1 MHGDASGRKRP
12 NPPDRPAPSA
22 GARLK
27 SIVSINRDIRSSG
40 LLSLFIALGA
50 LVLGAAIVVFAI
62 ERYRGE
68 AMFGN
73 LFDGIWWA
81 VVTVATVGYGD
92 KYPVTMPG
100 RIVAILTILTSIVL
114 TAMIS
119 GTVASI
125 FVERRI
131 REGKGLQELKLKN
144 HFIVCGWNPNVEALL
159 RDLEATDAERGVTV
173 VLVNWMAVEAFDATK
188 ARFPSLDLRFVRGDF
203 TQELVLHR
211 ASARTARSCVIVPDS
226 SGDNSF
232 TNADERTILGC
243 LAVRSVNVDIRV
255 SAEILHPESEQHLR
269 RANVDN
275 IVVNGE
281 FSGYVLSSAS
291 TSKGLPRAARELL
304 SAGQGPRLREAPL
317 PQSLVG
323 KSFAEASSWFLA
335 NRRGV
340 LVGVLSE
347 EKGVSLDD
355 LLSDDSSAIDS
366 FIKRKF
372 LEAEVDLASAT
383 SAGTHVRLAPDPDY
397 LIAEGDLAF
406 VIG

>member
-1 MHGDASGRKRP
+1 MHGDASGKKRP
-12 NPPDRPAPSA
+12 RLPDRLLRSA
-22 GARLK
+22 EARLK
-27 SIVSINRDIRSSG
+27 KIVSINRDIRSSG
-40 LLSLFIALGA
+40 LFALFIILGA

-68 AMFGN
+68 AMFKS
-73 LFDGIWWA
+73 LFDGVWWA

-92 KYPVTMPG
+92 KYPVTTPG
-100 RIVAILTILTSIVL
+100 RIVAIVTILTSIVL

-159 RDLEATDAERGVTV
+159 RDLETTDAERGAV
-173 VLVNWMAVEAFDATK
+173 VLINWMEVEAFDAAK

-203 TQELVLHR
+203 TQELVLKR
-211 ASARTARSCVIVPDS
+211 ASAATARSCVIVPDS

-232 TNADERTILGC
+232 ANADERTILGC
-243 LAVRSVNVDIRV
+243 LAVRSVNVDISV
-255 SAEILHPESEQHLR
+255 SAEILRPESEQHLR

-323 KSFAEASSWFLA
+323 KSFAEASSYFMA
-335 NRRGV
+335 NKKGV

-372 LEAEVDLASAT
+372 LEAEVDLASAA

-406 VIG
+406 VIA

>member
-1 MHGDASGRKRP
+1 MRGDPSGKRP
-12 NPPDRPAPSA
+12 QD
-22 GARLK
+22 
-27 SIVSINRDIRSSG
+27 IVSRIVQALAGRRANFLSVTRDISRSG
-40 LLSLFIALGA
+40 LLALFGVLGA
-50 LVLGAAIVVFAI
+50 LVLVAAVVVFAI
-62 ERYRGE
+62 ERSRGE
-68 AMFGN
+68 AMFRN

-92 KYPVTMPG
+92 KYPITVFG
-100 RIVAILTILTSIVL
+100 RVVAIGTILTSIVL

-131 REGKGLQELKLKN
+131 REGKGLQDLKLKN
-144 HFIVCGWNPNVEALL
+144 HLIVCGWNSNTEALL
-159 RDLEATDAERGVTV
+159 HNLEEAEGARGVAV
-173 VLVNWMAVEAFDATK
+173 VLVNWMEVEAFDAAK

-203 TQELVLHR
+203 TQEAVLRR
-211 ASARTARSCVIVPDS
+211 ASAKTARSCVIVPDA

-232 TNADERTILGC
+232 ANADERAILGC
-243 LAVRSVNVDIRV
+243 LAVRSINSEIVV
-255 SAEILHPESEQHLR
+255 SAEILRPESEQHLR

-304 SAGQGPRLREAPL
+304 SAGKGARLKEAAL
-317 PQSLVG
+317 PPSLVG
-323 KSFAEASSWFLA
+323 KTFAEASTWFLA
-335 NRRGV
+335 NKKGV

-372 LEAEVDLASAT
+372 MEAEVDLASAA
-383 SAGTHVRLAPDPDY
+383 SAGSHVRLAPGPEY
-397 LIAEGDLAF
+397 LIAEGDVAF

>member
-1 MHGDASGRKRP
+1 MRGDPSGRQRLYVLDRFLLAGKTRRKRLL
-12 NPPDRPAPSA
+12 S
-22 GARLK
+22 
-27 SIVSINRDIRSSG
+27 VSRDINHSG
-40 LLSLFIALGA
+40 LPALFCVLGA
-50 LVLGAAIVVFAI
+50 LVLGAAVVVFAI
-62 ERYRGE
+62 ERSHGGT
-68 AMFGN
+68 MFKT
-73 LFDGIWWA
+73 LFDGVWWA

-92 KYPVTMPG
+92 AYPISVLG
-100 RIVAILTILTSIVL
+100 RVVAIATILASMVL

-131 REGKGLQELKLKN
+131 REGKGLQDLKLKN
-144 HFIVCGWNPNVEALL
+144 HLMICGWNPNAEALL
-159 RDLEATDAERGVTV
+159 RDLEATDGAGGVTIV
-173 VLVNWMAVEAFDATK
+173 IVNWMEVEAFDAAK

-203 TQELVLHR
+203 TQESVLKR
-211 ASARTARSCVIVPDS
+211 ASAKTASSCVLIPDS

-232 TNADERTILGC
+232 ANADERTILGC
-243 LAVRSVNVDIRV
+243 LAVRSINAEITV
-255 SAEILHPESEQHLR
+255 SAELLHPESEQHLR

-304 SAGQGPRLREAPL
+304 SAGHGPRLQEAPL

-323 KSFAEASSWFLA
+323 KSFAEASMWFMT
-335 NRRGV
+335 NKKWV

-372 LEAEVDLASAT
+372 LEAEVDLASAA
-383 SAGTHVRLAPDPDY
+383 SAGSHVRLAPGPDY
-397 LIAEGDLAF
+397 LIAEGDIAF
-406 VIG
+406 VVA